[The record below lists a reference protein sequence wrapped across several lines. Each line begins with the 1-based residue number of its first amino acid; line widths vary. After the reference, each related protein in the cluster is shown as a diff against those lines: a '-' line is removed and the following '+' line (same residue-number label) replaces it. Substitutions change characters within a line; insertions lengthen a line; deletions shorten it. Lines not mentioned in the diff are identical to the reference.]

1 MRPSWLLLV
10 VRCVVGAFFVY
21 SGMAKALEPAEF
33 LKLLRL
39 YELTGE
45 PVILNLIG
53 AALPWFEIFCGVL
66 LIGGVAVRGTALVT
80 TTMLV
85 LFTVV
90 VLLRA
95 LVIQETSGLA
105 LCAIRFDCGCGAGEV
120 AVCRKL
126 AENGVLILF
135 GLGLVAGAPSRYAL
149 RHSLFGGR

>member
-1 MRPSWLLLV
+1 

-21 SGMAKALEPAEF
+21 SGLTKAFEPAEF

-39 YELTGE
+39 YELTRE
-45 PVILNLIG
+45 PVLLNLIG

-80 TTMLV
+80 TIMLV
-85 LFTVV
+85 LFTLV
-90 VLLRA
+90 VLSRA

-126 AENGVLILF
+126 AENGLLILF
-135 GLGLVAGAPSRYAL
+135 GLGLVAGSPSRFAA
-149 RHSLFGGR
+149 RHSLFRGL